1 MRVSRVTSILG
12 ESVGDKGLQ
21 YELQVYHAIMSS
33 KIPGLSPGDKPAAG
47 YSNQGAGDIEATYNG
62 NPFNIEIKLDRKAQ
76 MGGGQLIY
84 DRASESVKAHPNM
97 VAKTDPDDISMILD
111 AAEAKREAIN
121 TYIDELMFR
130 GVEAYGF
137 PCSVPKEVRDSMTAD
152 GLSRAVNTVVK
163 GSTRY
168 IVDHYNRK
176 GVYYIQIGGAGLFY
190 LGKNPLNLPVPAFEG
205 DAQIEMRIKYAG
217 ATPNSQGVK
226 SSNRR
231 AEWVAIGRLMTSVK
245 SSYSLDDTKSIQEMF
260 SEQGPKGKYFED
272 AAGVGTITKQ
282 NQTVDVGPNEVK
294 KQAAKWGNKVDKNGR
309 PPLLRK

>member
-1 MRVSRVTSILG
+1 MRVNRVTSILD

-84 DRASESVKAHPNM
+84 DRSSSVINPHPNM
-97 VAKTDPDDISMILD
+97 LAKTDPDDIGMILD
-111 AAEAKREAIN
+111 AAKSKMHAIDN
-121 TYIDELMFR
+121 YIDELTVR

-137 PCSVPKEVRDSMTAD
+137 PASVPKEVRDQMTAD
-152 GLSRAVNTVVK
+152 GFSKPVNTVVT

-168 IVDHYNRK
+168 IVDHYNKK

-190 LGKNPLNLPVPAFEG
+190 LGKNPLGLPVPPFEG
-205 DAQIEMRIKYAG
+205 DARIELRIKYAG

-245 SSYSLDDTKSIQEMF
+245 SSYSLDNPKSIQEMF
-260 SEQGPKGKYFED
+260 SEQGPKGK
-272 AAGVGTITKQ
+272 
-282 NQTVDVGPNEVK
+282 
-294 KQAAKWGNKVDKNGR
+294 
-309 PPLLRK
+309 